1 MTLSEANRIL
11 TETDCRDPEAAAL
24 ALIDRARAIVEFAAV
39 APQDLLLETRAAGE
53 AFRNRL
59 EQARIEAH
67 RELDRMAKLS
77 RGLESNL
84 DRRQANHFTCFG

>member
-11 TETDCRDPEAAAL
+11 AEIDCCDPEAAAV
-24 ALIDRARAIVEFAAV
+24 ALIERARAIVEFAAV
-39 APQDLLLETRAAGE
+39 APPELLIETQASGE

-77 RGLESNL
+77 RGLESTL